1 MTDLYNTLG
10 VNKNASDR
18 DIKTAYKKKAMEHH
32 PDKGGN
38 ADKFAEVSNAY
49 ETLKDPQKRAGYDR
63 FGTSDPQQQQR
74 QQRPPPGFGTH
85 GFEDI
90 FSQVFRQQRPQP
102 VPEARIAIAI
112 ELADSIRGGKRI
124 LGVQTPLGT
133 SNVEIDVPK
142 GVVHGENIRY
152 SKAAPG
158 GLDLVVSFRIRA
170 HPEWQ
175 RNGMDMHTEIP
186 TDFFFF
192 FVGGNLSVTDILGKN
207 YDISIPPRTNP
218 GSVMRLGQCG
228 VERDRHNPGDI
239 FVKLKATMPREIPEE
254 LIKQISS
261 LVNKE

>member
-32 PDKGGN
+32 PDKGGDAN
-38 ADKFAEVSNAY
+38 KFADISNAY
-49 ETLKDPQKRAGYDR
+49 ETLKDPQKRAFYDQTGSTDQR
-63 FGTSDPQQQQR
+63 QQQQR
-74 QQRPPPGFGTH
+74 GPF

-90 FSQVFRQQRPQP
+90 FSQVFRQQRQAQRP
-102 VPEARIAIAI
+102 PEARISIAI

-133 SNVEIDVPK
+133 SNV
-142 GVVHGENIRY
+142 RY
-152 SKAAPG
+152 PKAAPG

-175 RNGMDMHTEIP
+175 RNGMDMHTEISA
-186 TDFFFF
+186 DFWKLI
-192 FVGGNLSVTDILGKN
+192 VGGNLSVTDILGKN
-207 YDISIPPRTNP
+207 YDITIPPRTNP
-218 GSVMRLGQCG
+218 GSIMRLGQCG
-228 VERDRHNPGDI
+228 IERDRHNPGDI
-239 FVKLKATMPREIPEE
+239 FVKLKATMPREIPQE
-254 LIKQISS
+254 LVNQISS

>member
-38 ADKFAEVSNAY
+38 ADKFAEISNAY
-49 ETLKDPQKRAGYDR
+49 DTLKDPQKRAFYDHTGSTDQR
-63 FGTSDPQQQQR
+63 QHQQR
-74 QQRPPPGFGTH
+74 GPF

-90 FSQVFRQQRPQP
+90 FSQVFRQQRQPQRP
-102 VPEARIAIAI
+102 PEARISIAI
-112 ELADSIRGGKRI
+112 DLADSIRGGKRI

-133 SNVEIDVPK
+133 SNVEIDMPK
-142 GVVHGENIRY
+142 GIVHGENVRY

-158 GLDLVVSFRIRA
+158 GLDLIVSFRIRA

-175 RNGMDMHTEIP
+175 RNGMDMHTEISA
-186 TDFFFF
+186 DFWKLI
-192 FVGGNLSVTDILGKN
+192 VGGNLSVTDILGKN
-207 YDISIPPRTNP
+207 YDITIPPRTNP

>member
-38 ADKFAEVSNAY
+38 ADKFAEISNAY
-49 ETLKDPQKRAGYDR
+49 DTLKDPQKRAFYDHTGSTDQR
-63 FGTSDPQQQQR
+63 QHQQR
-74 QQRPPPGFGTH
+74 GPF

-90 FSQVFRQQRPQP
+90 FSQVFRQQRQPQRP
-102 VPEARIAIAI
+102 PEARI
-112 ELADSIRGGKRI
+112 SI
-124 LGVQTPLGT
+124 
-133 SNVEIDVPK
+133 
-142 GVVHGENIRY
+142 
-152 SKAAPG
+152 AAPG

-175 RNGMDMHTEIP
+175 RNGMDMHTEISA
-186 TDFFFF
+186 DFWKLI
-192 FVGGNLSVTDILGKN
+192 VGGNLSVTDILGKN
-207 YDISIPPRTNP
+207 YDITIPPRTNP

>member
-49 ETLKDPQKRAGYDR
+49 ETLKDPQKRAYYDHT
-63 FGTSDPQQQQR
+63 GSTDQR
-74 QQRPPPGFGTH
+74 QQGFNQQH
-85 GFEDI
+85 HPGFEDI
-90 FSQVFRQQRPQP
+90 FSQVFRQQRQPQRT
-102 VPEARIAIAI
+102 PEARISIAI
-112 ELADSIRGGKRI
+112 DLADSIRGGKRI

-133 SNVEIDVPK
+133 SNVEIEVPK
-142 GVVHGENIRY
+142 GIVHGENVRY

-186 TDFFFF
+186 ADFWKLI
-192 FVGGNLSVTDILGKN
+192 VGGNLSVTDILGKH
-207 YDISIPPRTNP
+207 YTITIPPRTNP

-239 FVKLKATMPREIPEE
+239 FIKLKATMPREIPEE